1 MCTILDGK
9 SYQLLQLSIDLY
21 DAVRNEAR
29 RLGLQIDISSIDRI
43 VREAQALVIT
53 PVRPTRVNRDDDPTE
68 SYQNREM
75 LGLLNRRLVSPIQPG
90 RSDPKP
96 LRHPEVASSTWSR
109 SKAKRRN
116 PLTTY
121 SNTN

>member
-1 MCTILDGK
+1 MVDVTYLGPMSRSSLPLGAHPALGCRKPTGTIL
-9 SYQLLQLSIDLY
+9 LL
-21 DAVRNEAR
+21 E
-29 RLGLQIDISSIDRI
+29 
-43 VREAQALVIT
+43 
-53 PVRPTRVNRDDDPTE
+53 TRQKHRGG
-68 SYQNREM
+68 EM

-96 LRHPEVASSTWSR
+96 LRHPEVALSTWSR
-109 SKAKRRN
+109 SRAKRRN